1 MWNCIVGHKVW
12 LRNNTTRKH
21 IKELIQEGQDK
32 GLPVK
37 ILDDNYVAF
46 NDLHIYIWSEKNIK
60 RIEKLIK
67 TPTLESY
74 GMKGGK

>member
-1 MWNCIVGHKVW
+1 MVW
-12 LRNNTTRKH
+12 GVKNIPDWQKRQAIRDE
-21 IKELIQEGQDK
+21 IKALVQEGQDK

-37 ILDDNYVAF
+37 ILNDNYVAF

-60 RIEKLIK
+60 KIEKLIK

-74 GMKGGK
+74 GVKGGK